1 MPTFDPHRLEAF
13 AAQLF
18 GAAGMERAK
27 AETVGRLLVLTDML
41 GRRTHGL
48 AMAPSYLS
56 EIEKGGM
63 RATGEPEVVRDTGAT
78 VVRDGD
84 YLPGLWLVDR
94 AIALA
99 LPRAAE
105 LGVVSVAIRKSH
117 HIGCLAALVKQA
129 ADKGYV
135 ALIANSDPS
144 GRRVAP
150 YGGTEALF
158 TPNPFAIGYPG
169 AGHPVLIDITASIT
183 TPSMTRQKLAAG
195 EQFEHPWLLDAQGVP
210 TRDPAVLENTEPRGS
225 LQLVGG
231 QEYGHKGFGLALMI
245 EALSQ
250 GLSGHGRRD
259 APTCWGGN
267 VFLQVIDADFFAG
280 RNAFAEQMDFL
291 SEQCRT
297 NRPIRPGQPVR
308 VPGDQAARGIAA
320 AMREG
325 VAFEAQSWDAI
336 ARCARELGVGLPAA
350 AGDGGRYG
358 DVTATPRSESSAA

>member
-48 AMAPSYLS
+48 AMAPLYLS

-78 VVRDGD
+78 VVWDGD
-84 YLPGLWLVDR
+84 YLPGSWLVDR
-94 AIALA
+94 ALALA

-169 AGHPVLIDITASIT
+169 AGHPVLIDISASIT
-183 TPSMTRQKLAAG
+183 TTSMTRQKLAAG

-210 TRDPAVLENTEPRGS
+210 TRDPAVLEHREPPGS
-225 LQLVGG
+225 LQLIGG
-231 QEYGHKGFGLALMI
+231 PEYGHKGFGLALMI

-250 GLSGHGRRD
+250 GLSGYGRHD
-259 APTCWGGN
+259 APKRWGGN
-267 VFLQVIDADFFAG
+267 VFLQVLDPDLFAG
-280 RNAFAEQMDFL
+280 RGEFERQMDHL
-291 SEQCRT
+291 SDRCRA
-297 NRPIRPGQPVR
+297 NKPVR
-308 VPGDQAARGIAA
+308 ADRSVRMPGDQAVRNIADAQANGIAYD
-320 AMREG
+320 
-325 VAFEAQSWDAI
+325 EATWQALGGWAERLKVSVPG
-336 ARCARELGVGLPAA
+336 AR
-350 AGDGGRYG
+350 
-358 DVTATPRSESSAA
+358 

>member
-1 MPTFDPHRLEAF
+1 MPTFDPRRLEDF

-48 AMAPSYLS
+48 AMAPLYLS

-63 RATGEPEVVRDTGAT
+63 RTTGEPEVVRDAGAT
-78 VVRDGD
+78 VVWDGD

-99 LPRAAE
+99 LSRAAE

-129 ADKGYV
+129 ADKGCV

-169 AGHPVLIDITASIT
+169 AGHPVLIDISASIT
-183 TPSMTRQKLAAG
+183 TTSMTRQKLAAG

-210 TRDPAVLENTEPRGS
+210 TRDPAVLEQREPRGS
-225 LQLVGG
+225 LQLIGG
-231 QEYGHKGFGLALMI
+231 QEYGHKGFGFALMI

-250 GLSGHGRRD
+250 GLSGYGRHDEPKR
-259 APTCWGGN
+259 WGGN
-267 VFLQVIDADFFAG
+267 VFLQILDPDLFAG
-280 RNAFAEQMDFL
+280 RAEFGRQMDHL
-291 SEQCRT
+291 SDRCRA
-297 NRPIRPGQPVR
+297 NKPVR
-308 VPGDQAARGIAA
+308 ADRSVRMPGDQAARNIADAQANGIAYD
-320 AMREG
+320 
-325 VAFEAQSWDAI
+325 EATWQALGGWAERLKVSVPG
-336 ARCARELGVGLPAA
+336 AR
-350 AGDGGRYG
+350 
-358 DVTATPRSESSAA
+358 